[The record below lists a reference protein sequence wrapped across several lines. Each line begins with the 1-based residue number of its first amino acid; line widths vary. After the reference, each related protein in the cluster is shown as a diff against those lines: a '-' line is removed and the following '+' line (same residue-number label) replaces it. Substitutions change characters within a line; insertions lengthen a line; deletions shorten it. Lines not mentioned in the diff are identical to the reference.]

1 MVLHPSRSTLAVR
14 ALVSNASR
22 TPQVHTRLV
31 HNTAAC
37 GETTTNTTGGIGGTN
52 GFSAAV
58 SQLAFGSEPGLGAGN
73 ACGRCFEL
81 TGEKDPYDLSFN
93 GPFKTIIV
101 KATDMCPVQGNE
113 QWCGQT
119 TQNPVN
125 SFGAS
130 MQYVVHILIPCVC
143 KSAYSPRFHR
153 SFDLCQD
160 SGAAEA
166 FFTTGHGAFT
176 GSYRE
181 TNCKNWAGSDSGNLL
196 WNGACLDGE
205 KARTWPKQGN
215 GCPNKGTKLFLPSP
229 RIFFDSCVL

>member
-1 MVLHPSRSTLAVR
+1 MKSALILTTVFSLLASAVR
-14 ALVSNASR
+14 GSPSPAELGLRATDGYVQEPNGTASF
-22 TPQVHTRLV
+22 TFYSGCQSP
-31 HNTAAC
+31 AC

-130 MQYVVHILIPCVC
+130 MH
-143 KSAYSPRFHR
+143 
-153 SFDLCQD
+153 FDLCQD

-215 GCPNKGTKLFLPSP
+215 GCPNKGTPP
-229 RIFFDSCVL
+229 